1 MAVGYSSR
9 RRLSARLLCALALI
23 ALGLGSLPK
32 MAAQSRPA
40 ERILWYDVAIFVHPD
55 STMEVE
61 EQIRVHAAGDEIK
74 HGILRDFPTEY
85 TDANGRSYEVGFHVT
100 KVTLDGKPEPFTVSS
115 MSNGKRVR
123 IGRASTTL
131 APGDYTYG
139 ITYTTDHQ
147 LGFFE
152 DHDELYWNA
161 TGFWPFAIDKAAVRV
176 GLPEGVPADKIQ
188 VTAYTG
194 VRGARGTDFT
204 AEIADGVPTFAT
216 TAPFDPYEGLTIV
229 VGWPK
234 GFVTQPPPVQR
245 RIPRSLSWND
255 LTSGDWWKIKV
266 LRDAGGIA
274 MATVALIL
282 LFVLLGAWMLIGRD
296 PEGRSITVSYEP
308 PERLSAAAMRYVRR
322 LSVDPKALTAS
333 VLSMAAKKYINIRK
347 EGSTYVLVRT
357 ETEADPPLSPDEE
370 VVAQALFT
378 NDSAT
383 AQTAEALHT
392 AEAKIAELQ
401 KNHPL
406 LAQMAEGL
414 IHAIGQPDDAKTVH
428 LRRSSTRLMKAF
440 QSAKDR
446 LTKDIPAK
454 TLMTNNVWVIVLAV
468 LFAMAGA
475 VLCLMRYPGQLA
487 ADNGFPP
494 PLAIMFMIFNAFC
507 DLVLGARLAALL
519 PTESFAPTR
528 SIGKKIMLF
537 IGMIVAAAF
546 VAATGWLI
554 ALATSLEWAAAYVFL
569 WLEIALFARLIKQ
582 PTQLGQRYF
591 DEIEGFRLFL
601 AEVDEDRL
609 NRMNQPSKTPELF
622 ERMLPYALALDCEVV
637 WAKKFES
644 VLAMA
649 ATADASGHSSYTP
662 SWYSG
667 PAAGMINASAFTDAF
682 ASSFASAIAS
692 STTPPGSSSGFSG
705 GGGGGSSGG
714 GGGGGGGGGW

>member
-9 RRLSARLLCALALI
+9 RRLAARIVCALAFVI
-23 ALGLGSLPK
+23 LGLGSLPK
-32 MAAQSRPA
+32 MAAQSSDG
-40 ERILWYDVAIFVHPD
+40 ERILAYDVAIRVHPD
-55 STMEVE
+55 SSMDVE
-61 EQIRVHAAGDEIK
+61 ETIRVRAAGDQIR

-100 KVTLDGKPEPFTVSS
+100 KVLRDGQPEEYRVSS

-123 IGRASTTL
+123 IGSSSVNL
-131 APGDYTYG
+131 SPGEYTYVIG
-139 ITYTTDHQ
+139 YKTDHQ

-161 TGFWPFAIDKAAVRV
+161 TGFWGFEIDKATVRV
-176 GLPEGVPADKIQ
+176 TLPDGVPAEDIRSE
-188 VTAYTG
+188 AYTG
-194 VRGARGTDFT
+194 PRGAQGRAYTSSVV
-204 AEIADGVPTFAT
+204 EGVPTFET
-216 TAPFDPYEGLTIV
+216 TEKLGTYEGITIV

-266 LRDAGGIA
+266 FRDAGGIA

-282 LFVLLGAWMLIGRD
+282 LFILVGAWMLIGRD
-296 PEGRSITVSYEP
+296 PEGRSIAVAYTP
-308 PERLSAAAMRYVRR
+308 PEHLSAAAMRYIRR

-357 ETEADPPLSPDEE
+357 ETEADPPLSSDED

-446 LTKDIPAK
+446 LTEDIPAK

-468 LFAMAGA
+468 LFAIAGA
-475 VLCLMRYPGQLA
+475 VLSLVRYPGQLA
-487 ADNGFPP
+487 GDNGFPP

-528 SIGKKIMLF
+528 SVGKKIALF
-537 IGMIVAAAF
+537 IGLIVAAAF

-591 DEIEGFRLFL
+591 DEIEGFRQFL

-609 NRMNQPSKTPELF
+609 NRMNPPSKTPELF

-649 ATADASGHSSYTP
+649 ATADASGHSAYSP

-682 ASSFASAIAS
+682 ASSFTSAIAS